1 MEAAKTLKPKKKV
14 QRAFV
19 YPNVVFPD
27 KEGHVKEYIKKFLG
41 EGTKGRIGDTTSSTG
56 KLTKLMGGSIGVR
69 RLVFLALYSLETQ
82 IDNGEIGKDQIIEIL
97 TNSKVSI
104 F

>member
-1 MEAAKTLKPKKKV
+1 MEAAKAKKKKPN
-14 QRAFV
+14 RAFV

-27 KEGHVKEYIKKFLG
+27 KEGVVKDYIKHFLG
-41 EGTKGRIGDTTSSTG
+41 EGTRGRITDTTLATG
-56 KLTKLMGGSIGVR
+56 KLSKLIGGSIGVR